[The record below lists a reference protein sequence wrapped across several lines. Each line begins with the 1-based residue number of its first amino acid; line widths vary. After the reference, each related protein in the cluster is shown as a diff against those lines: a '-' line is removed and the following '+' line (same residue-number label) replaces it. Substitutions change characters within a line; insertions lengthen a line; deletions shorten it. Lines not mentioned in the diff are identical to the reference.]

1 MKNKTVYIA
10 LSADTLHHG
19 HINLVNEAKK
29 HGKVIAGLLT
39 DRAIHGHKK
48 LPYLTY
54 EQRKKILQSINGISK
69 VISQNEWSYHHNLK
83 TLKPDFFIHGDD
95 WLTNGEI
102 ENKYKAIK
110 VLDSYGGKL
119 IEIPHTKGVSTGML
133 LKDQLKI
140 ATTPE
145 IRIKSLSRL
154 IETEKLI
161 RIVEVHSPFSAL
173 IVENLKIKHKD
184 KIKFFDGFW
193 SSSLCDSI
201 HMGKPDNEVLDLT
214 HRLSNINNIFE
225 ISTKPLILDLDTG
238 GKKEHLALN
247 IKRIERLGISAIIIE
262 DKVGLKKNSLFGDK
276 ANQKQETIKNFCEK
290 INIVKKYKTSK
301 DLLLISRI
309 ESLVLKNGMKDAVD
323 RAKKYV
329 EAGSDGI
336 MIHSANK
343 NPDEI
348 IEFAKKFRKIYKK
361 VPLISV
367 PSSYS
372 TIYEV
377 KLKKSGFNIVI
388 YANQITRSI
397 YKPIKNTLEN
407 ILRHERSYE
416 AEKKMLNIKEIIN
429 LIPSDF

>member
-1 MKNKTVYIA
+1 M
-10 LSADTLHHG
+10 
-19 HINLVNEAKK
+19 
-29 HGKVIAGLLT
+29 
-39 DRAIHGHKK
+39 
-48 LPYLTY
+48 
-54 EQRKKILQSINGISK
+54 
-69 VISQNEWSYHHNLK
+69 
-83 TLKPDFFIHGDD
+83 
-95 WLTNGEI
+95 
-102 ENKYKAIK
+102 
-110 VLDSYGGKL
+110 
-119 IEIPHTKGVSTGML
+119 
-133 LKDQLKI
+133 
-140 ATTPE
+140 
-145 IRIKSLSRL
+145 
-154 IETEKLI
+154 
-161 RIVEVHSPFSAL
+161 
-173 IVENLKIKHKD
+173 
-184 KIKFFDGFW
+184 
-193 SSSLCDSI
+193 
-201 HMGKPDNEVLDLT
+201 
-214 HRLSNINNIFE
+214 
-225 ISTKPLILDLDTG
+225 
-238 GKKEHLALN
+238 
-247 IKRIERLGISAIIIE
+247 GISAIIIE